1 MFVIIYTISTLFFE
15 YILINFQNGNSVSSA
30 SVVGVVLSLIN
41 YLMPEETINDLLF
54 DVDKAPSNES
64 TYYEVFN

>member
-15 YILINFQNGNSVSSA
+15 YILINFQNGNSVSPA